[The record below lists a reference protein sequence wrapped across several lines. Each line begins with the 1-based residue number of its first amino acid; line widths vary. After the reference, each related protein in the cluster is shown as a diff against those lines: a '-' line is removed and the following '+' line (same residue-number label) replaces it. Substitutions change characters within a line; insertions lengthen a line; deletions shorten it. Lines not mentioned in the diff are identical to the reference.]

1 MINNPKEKIKKEV
14 YDFINSKELTKEEIK
29 YIDEYFLTLMGVVGP
44 ILEINLSEDQA
55 RKLAT
60 LILNKEAKN
69 V

>member
-14 YDFINSKELTKEEIK
+14 YDFINSKELTKEEVK
-29 YIDEYFLTLMGVVGP
+29 YIDEYFLTLMKVVGP

-60 LILNKEAKN
+60 LILNKEVKN